1 MKKALMIY
9 NPYSGGRRIL
19 QQLDFILKT
28 AQEHDVCL
36 VPYRIGSDNDASN
49 DASFLATL
57 ELNNFDFVIISGG
70 DGTLNTSINLLL
82 KNNYNLPIGIIPA
95 GTCNDFANSLSIPN
109 NIAACLDVI
118 FSGKISEVDLG
129 IINDDLYFLNTTA
142 GGLFV
147 DVSFNTHDELK
158 RNFGPLAYYLKALG
172 EVAHK
177 KPFPL
182 KITTESECIQVKGLL
197 FCILN
202 GTHGGGFP
210 NLVKDADIS
219 DGMMDIIIIK
229 NCYHIDLANLF
240 FRVLSQESL
249 NNRHALR
256 LKAKECYIEGPENVV
271 LSVDGEKGPSLPV
284 KVKFLHKSIKV
295 FVP

>member
-9 NPYSGGRRIL
+9 NPYSGGRGIL
-19 QQLDFILKT
+19 HQLDFILKT
-28 AQEHDVCL
+28 AQEHNVCL
-36 VPYRIGSDNDASN
+36 IPYRVGSDN

-70 DGTLNTSINLLL
+70 DGTLNSSVNILQ
-82 KNNYNLPIGIIPA
+82 KNNYNLPLGIIPA
-95 GTCNDFANSLSIPN
+95 GTCNDFANSLRIPN

-118 FSGKISEVDLG
+118 FSGKINEVDLG
-129 IINDDLYFLNTTA
+129 IINDELYFLNTTA

-147 DVSFNTHDELK
+147 DVSFNTQDELK

-177 KPFPL
+177 KPFPI
-182 KITTESECIQVKGLL
+182 KITTESECIQVKSLL

-202 GTHGGGFP
+202 GTQGGGFP
-210 NLVKDADIS
+210 NLIKDADIS

-256 LKAKECYIEGPENVV
+256 LKARECYIEGPDNVV
-271 LSVDGEKGPSLPV
+271 LSVDGEKGPFLPV
-284 KVKFLHKSIKV
+284 KVKFLHKSIRV